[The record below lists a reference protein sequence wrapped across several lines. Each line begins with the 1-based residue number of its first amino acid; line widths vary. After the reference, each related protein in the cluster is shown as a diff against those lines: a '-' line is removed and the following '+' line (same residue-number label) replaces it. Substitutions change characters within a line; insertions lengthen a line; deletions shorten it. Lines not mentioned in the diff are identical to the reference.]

1 LHPVLRYFV
10 PGTQNEMS
18 AHHTL
23 EDIYTDFQKEASHQR
38 PIREWLERFQDAPL
52 TRADAPLDTSWPDD
66 IEKATE
72 KQMTSIDG
80 VNWIAL

>member
-1 LHPVLRYFV
+1 M